1 MTSSLL
7 GGIQTPP
14 PPCHHVMTKWR
25 HHFWGVSRPPPLK
38 WWRHLWTAPYL
49 NATTWKGRCD
59 FKNSSPNRNRANNLQ
74 KWIIIWCMYMLWF
87 LANLTSIPSQKKKFL
102 KLQEC
107 LQYVGNA
114 ACLLRRA
121 RCGLSFCF
129 VHLSFCFVH
138 LSSMFCTF
146 SFCFVHL

>member
-1 MTSSLL
+1 MD
-7 GGIQTPP
+7 TPQ
-14 PPCHHVMTKWR
+14 
-25 HHFWGVSRPPPLK
+25 K

-74 KWIIIWCMYMLWF
+74 KWIIIWWMYMLWF
-87 LANLTSIPSQKKKFL
+87 LANLTSTPSQKKKFL

-107 LQYVGNA
+107 LQYFGNA

-129 VHLSFCFVH
+129 VHLS
-138 LSSMFCTF
+138 SMFCTF
-146 SFCFVHL
+146 SLELIIHIMKNSRLFILYGASKGLYFEWKKE